1 MAKPRHAKKHVRQ
14 SGIYT
19 SDKKARKHIASREHK
34 DTIFRIIFRDRKKLL
49 QLYNALNDSQYV
61 DEQEL
66 TVTTLESVIYLSYKN
81 DTSFLLD
88 QVMFLGEH
96 QASWNNNMP
105 IRGLFY
111 FARLYQDYIDA
122 RGYDLYGSKEIPLP
136 FPMYVVF
143 YNGLVEKPE
152 RTILKLSDA
161 LRRPEQYDV
170 GKEWCEP
177 AVECIATILNINYGR
192 NKELLEKCQPLMEY
206 AKFVYYVRKNQDDEM
221 DIKMAVISAIDQC
234 LKENI
239 LVKELTVY
247 RKEVIDMF
255 ILEHYDEEFHRRKQ
269 REEIREEIEDE
280 AREEAEKKIYK
291 EMIKRRQEEEKK
303 IQKDI
308 NKRRREE
315 EEKIQKDINERRQ
328 EEEEKIQ
335 KDINKRRREEE
346 EKIQKDINERRQAEE
361 EKIQKDINKRRQE
374 ELERI
379 HKDIDK
385 MREEELERIHKDI
398 NKMREEE
405 LKRIHKEINEI
416 REELKRNLESIPD
429 SK

>member
-1 MAKPRHAKKHVRQ
+1 M
-14 SGIYT
+14 
-19 SDKKARKHIASREHK
+19 
-34 DTIFRIIFRDRKKLL
+34 
-49 QLYNALNDSQYV
+49 
-61 DEQEL
+61 
-66 TVTTLESVIYLSYKN
+66 TTLESVIYLSYKN
-81 DTSFLLD
+81 DTSFLLY

-152 RTILKLSDA
+152 RTIL
-161 LRRPEQYDV
+161 
-170 GKEWCEP
+170 
-177 AVECIATILNINYGR
+177 NINYGR

-239 LVKELTVY
+239 LVKELTAY

-269 REEIREEIEDE
+269 REELL
-280 AREEAEKKIYK
+280 K
-291 EMIKRRQEEEKK
+291 EY
-303 IQKDI
+303 
-308 NKRRREE
+308 
-315 EEKIQKDINERRQ
+315 
-328 EEEEKIQ
+328 
-335 KDINKRRREEE
+335 
-346 EKIQKDINERRQAEE
+346 
-361 EKIQKDINKRRQE
+361 
-374 ELERI
+374 
-379 HKDIDK
+379 
-385 MREEELERIHKDI
+385 
-398 NKMREEE
+398 
-405 LKRIHKEINEI
+405 
-416 REELKRNLESIPD
+416 NLM
-429 SK
+429 